1 MGNEAKVI
9 TSLGAFARQLGIN
22 VFWRE
27 WSEAHFELDDSNSK
41 IEDTVWSSWPLN
53 GARWNAAAF
62 YALPPAMRENRAVR
76 LAASKLDGLSH
87 LAFFDAAKTARKS
100 RAKIPP
106 KVELTELRVF
116 SGTKPVEVTPIETL
130 KPLFAKDVPKR
141 KAPPVTPETLW
152 GRPLTK
158 RAQVEIADRLYEDVL
173 DVLGPPSAVD
183 QLDTCQVFFARW
195 QRHKVMTAIHPVGF
209 AVLRL
214 VLQATKSD

>member
-9 TSLGAFARQLGIN
+9 SSLAAFARQLGIN

-27 WSEAHFELDDSNSK
+27 WSEAQFELDDSNSK
-41 IEDTVWSSWPLN
+41 IEDIVWSSWPLN

-62 YALPPAMRENRAVR
+62 YALQPAMRENRAVR
-76 LAASKLDGLSH
+76 LAASKLDGLAH
-87 LAFFDAAKTARKS
+87 HAFFEAAKVARKH

-106 KVELTELRVF
+106 KIELTSLRVF

-141 KAPPVTPETLW
+141 KAPPVTPDVLW
-152 GRPLTK
+152 GRPLTR
-158 RAQVEIADRLYEDVL
+158 RAQLEIADRLYEDVL
-173 DVLGPPSAVD
+173 DVLGPPSSVD
-183 QLDTCQVFFARW
+183 PLETCQVFSARW
-195 QRHKVMTAIHPVGF
+195 QRHKVMAAIHPVGF
-209 AVLRL
+209 AVLRV